1 MFRGML
7 LPDTAAVFIERDVQR
22 PMELILNIPMLANQ
36 RHEDRRRPS
45 KARNVDAIVTGD
57 GSPRVGYPRVI
68 ASS

>member
-1 MFRGML
+1 
-7 LPDTAAVFIERDVQR
+7 
-22 PMELILNIPMLANQ
+22 MELILNIPMLANQ

-57 GSPRVGYPRVI
+57 GSPRVGCPRVI